1 MRACAEV
8 FSAPLHFHV
17 AVRNKIRCT
26 DFGSLLVNSA
36 QRASV
41 RSTAATVA
49 VDARALVSLVLV
61 NLISLALILSVGA
74 ALLRGT

>member
-1 MRACAEV
+1 M
-8 FSAPLHFHV
+8 
-17 AVRNKIRCT
+17 
-26 DFGSLLVNSA
+26 NSA
-36 QRASV
+36 QRALH
-41 RSTAATVA
+41 RSTAAIVA

>member
-1 MRACAEV
+1 MRSFIQACRTLFTGRIVSVE
-8 FSAPLHFHV
+8 
-17 AVRNKIRCT
+17 AVRVEMPAGNLADYEIIRHP
-26 DFGSLLVNSA
+26 G
-36 QRASV
+36 
-41 RSTAATVA
+41 AAAIVA

>member
-1 MRACAEV
+1 MYWQFR
-8 FSAPLHFHV
+8 V
-17 AVRNKIRCT
+17 AVRNKIRSSV
-26 DFGSLLVNSA
+26 DRSLIVNSA
-36 QRASV
+36 QRALH